1 LNELSDGLH
10 TFYVK
15 AFDGVL
21 EDPTPAQRS
30 FIVDT
35 SEPPEPPEV
44 YLSKTAN
51 KTTVTSG
58 EVVTYTIT
66 YDNDGAG
73 PAKNAVI
80 EDVLPANT
88 TYVAASASSGNV
100 IHTGNVV
107 VEIKVNSVWEPD
119 SASPSGEVTAVR
131 WTFDSDI
138 AVDDGDNYGTVEVES
153 PNTNDTDAGIVTLQV
168 TVD

>member
-1 LNELSDGLH
+1 MGFLMDLIHFTL
-10 TFYVK
+10 K
-15 AFDGVL
+15 LDGVL

-35 SEPPEPPEV
+35 SEPPEV

-80 EDVLPANT
+80 EDVIPADT
-88 TYVAASASSGNV
+88 TYIGGSASSGNA
-100 IHTGNVV
+100 IHAGNAV
-107 VEIKVNSVWEPD
+107 VEVKVNGSWEADSV
-119 SASPSGEVTAVR
+119 SPSGEVTAVR

-138 AVDDGDNYGTVEVES
+138 AIDDGDNYGSAEDEA
-153 PNTNDTDAGIVTLQV
+153 PNSGDVDAGTVTLQV
-168 TVD
+168 TIE